1 MIWAKGDFHGI
12 TLTLNNMKIITLLL
26 ILICAEINAQIKDAK
41 DFFENHAV
49 YRKVNNVLSFI
60 DKSNTVL
67 LNDYDKSVIYALVT
81 PIHEKAYIV
90 SLKNQMPT
98 KYIKQL
104 KCFKINDNRFVV
116 FLDRPDENFG
126 ETEMYKKNF
135 ELKTNELVSCDELF
149 KKLKENK
156 LPKIPENVFAY
167 AVFEGNFVYLED
179 LATFDALQY
188 LEIEYDLNRSK

>member
-1 MIWAKGDFHGI
+1 MRILQFI
-12 TLTLNNMKIITLLL
+12 SFLL
-26 ILICAEINAQIKDAK
+26 ITGINAQNKDARN
-41 DFFENHAV
+41 FFESHAV
-49 YRKVNNVLSFI
+49 YRKVNNALSFI
-60 DKSNTVL
+60 EKSNTIL
-67 LNDYDKSVIYALVT
+67 INDYEKSVIYTLVT
-81 PIHEKAYIV
+81 PIHEKAFVV
-90 SLKNQMPT
+90 SLENQMPT

-104 KCFKINDNRFVV
+104 KCFKINDNRFIV
-116 FLDRPDENFG
+116 FLDRSDENFG

-135 ELKTNELVSCDELF
+135 ELKTKEIVSCDELF

>member
-1 MIWAKGDFHGI
+1 
-12 TLTLNNMKIITLLL
+12 MKIITLLL
-26 ILICAEINAQIKDAK
+26 ILICAEMNAQIKDAK
-41 DFFENHAV
+41 DFFESHAV

-60 DKSNTVL
+60 NKSNTVL

-81 PIHEKAYIV
+81 PIHEKAYVV

-104 KCFKINDNRFVV
+104 KCFKINENRFVV
-116 FLDRPDENFG
+116 FLDRSDENFG

-135 ELKTNELVSCDELF
+135 ELKTNELISCDELF

-156 LPKIPENVFAY
+156 LLKIPGNVFAY
-167 AVFEGNFVYLED
+167 AIFEGNFVYLED

-188 LEIEYDLNRSK
+188 LEIEYELNRSK

>member
-1 MIWAKGDFHGI
+1 MC
-12 TLTLNNMKIITLLL
+12 NMRILQFILFLL
-26 ILICAEINAQIKDAK
+26 ITGINAQNKNAS
-41 DFFENHAV
+41 DFFESHAI
-49 YRKVNNVLSFI
+49 YRKVNNALSFI

-67 LNDYDKSVIYALVT
+67 LNGYHKSVIYVLVT
-81 PIHEKAYIV
+81 PIHEKYFVV
-90 SLKNQMPT
+90 SLENQIPT
-98 KYIKQL
+98 IDKKQL
-104 KCFKINDNRFVV
+104 KCFKINDNRFLV
-116 FLDRPDENFG
+116 FVDRSEENFG
-126 ETEMYKKNF
+126 ETEAYKKNF
-135 ELKTNELVSCDELF
+135 EVKTKEILSCDSLY